1 MILSILIPA
10 RNEFPNVVHTFY
22 SLVHCLEAD
31 GFTPQ
36 DYEIII
42 LDNCSTDRKMPQ
54 RGTGGTTDYLM
65 TRGAFFNRNL
75 RVLYDPIAGNHSAR
89 NKGARVATGE
99 YIFISDAHM
108 AYKPGFFKSML
119 QTCKESGGLVHGAL
133 QFMGAYPPT
142 DSGAGF
148 GYTIKLGEEIK
159 GCVDEETEI
168 LCKDGWKK
176 WNEVN
181 MESEFATVKIDTH
194 EIEFQKPKDI
204 VVKKHS
210 GAMIKITGR
219 SYDALLTPYH
229 RTIYS
234 VPKNEKWEIKQAANI
249 LLSDRLPLGTQG
261 IKNEESIYSDELVE
275 LIGWIITEGSFRKDG
290 SIVIIQYG
298 EEKRNKIERLI
309 NYLGLTY
316 FKKKRGDFIINI
328 NPSKLIRKILPKKEL
343 TIDFINSLSR
353 VQMEKLYHVLIDGDG
368 THNNN
373 GHESFIQVNKTT
385 IDAFQYLCVLIGK
398 QSKWFTKK
406 PEVFKGN
413 HFGKKDIQVVSIKK
427 NKFVSNFKKEIIN
440 YEGIVWCPE
449 LENGTIFCRRNGH
462 TYPSGQTWNNY
473 KLSDKWFYVPAQGHW
488 GLMANRKQFLDFGGY
503 PDVHRTYGGG
513 EFYTDMKWWMF
524 GSCVV
529 TDPNAVGYHLASGRG
544 YSYNHD
550 DYLENVLGIGYAL
563 GMDDWRERMYINLL
577 RKSRKEVL
585 DKMMERSA
593 REHQSNR
600 EFVEGR
606 REMTFNELLIERP
619 WEKKNIEKG
628 GSGLSNLLIYHNTI
642 IELFKQ
648 VPQSWEAYQNSK
660 YQVELEKFIKNNL
673 SQFVYKGK

>member
-89 NKGARVATGE
+89 NKGARVAQGE

-168 LCKDGWKK
+168 LTKKGWKK

-181 MESEFATVKIDTH
+181 MESEFATVKMDTH
-194 EIEFQKPKDI
+194 EIEFQKPKDL
-204 VVKKHS
+204 VVREHS
-210 GAMIKITGR
+210 GKMVKITGR
-219 SYDALLTPYH
+219 SYDTLLTPYH

-234 VPKNEKWEIKQAANI
+234 TTKDNKWNIKQAEDI
-249 LLSDRLPLGTQG
+249 SLYDRLPLNTNG
-261 IKNEESIYSDELVE
+261 IVSKDNLYTDELVE
-275 LIGWIITEGSFRKDG
+275 LVGWIITEGSYYKK
-290 SIVIIQYG
+290 QG
-298 EEKRNKIERLI
+298 EERITITQYNKENNNRITHLAKQFGYAFHK
-309 NYLGLTY
+309 N
-316 FKKKRGDFIINI
+316 KRGDICIAQNGSREIF
-328 NPSKLIRKILPKKEL
+328 RILPNKEL
-343 TIDFINSLSR
+343 TFGFINKLNR
-353 VQMEKLYHVLIDGDG
+353 IQLEKLYNVMISGDG

-373 GHESFIQVNKTT
+373 GHESFIQVNQNT
-385 IDAFQYLCVLIGK
+385 IDAFQYLCILIGK
-398 QSKWFTKK
+398 QSKWYTKK
-406 PEVFKGN
+406 YSKN
-413 HFGKKDIQVVSIKK
+413 HFGKQDIQVVSIKK
-427 NKFVSNFKKEIIN
+427 NKYVSNFKKDFVD
-440 YEGIVWCPE
+440 YKGIVWCPE

-462 TYPSGQTWNNY
+462 TYPSAQTWNNY
-473 KLSDKWFYVPAQGHW
+473 KISDKWFYVPAQGHW

-513 EFYTDMKWWMF
+513 EFYTDMKWWLF

-577 RKSRKEVL
+577 RKSRKDVL

-600 EFVEGR
+600 EFIESR
-606 REMTFNELLIERP
+606 RKMSFNELLIERP
-619 WEKKNIEKG
+619 WEKKNIERC
-628 GSGLSNLLIYHNTI
+628 GSGLSNLLIYQDTI
-642 IELFKQ
+642 IELFKK

-660 YQVELEKFIKNNL
+660 YQVELEKFIKENL